1 MTTAK
6 SHRRRTALAI
16 FVIVALVS
24 VFVVRLVD
32 IQVVHASTLERQA
45 AERRGT
51 TSVIP
56 GTRGSIVASDGT
68 VLARS
73 VTLYDFIAT
82 PKYAKTPYQETIN
95 GKKQTVTMQWAA
107 DKIAAITG
115 QKPSDI
121 TGPIEAALKSNP
133 DSEYAPIVSGVDAA
147 QYQKITALN
156 ISWLNSTS
164 HQSRIYPDGAV
175 AGNILGFLNGE
186 GVAQA
191 GLEMEANKCLTGHD
205 GEESYQTGEDGVTLP
220 GSTVVQKAAK
230 NGGQLITTINPDLQW
245 FAQQQLAQTVPE
257 LGAQF
262 GMVTVASVKD
272 GKIRVAAQYP
282 SADPNNLDGTPT
294 EYWKA
299 MAFQNQYEPGSIFKP
314 LTAAALIDSG
324 HANPDT
330 HVATPDVLEPGNGV
344 VVHDDEYHD
353 VQNLTMTGVLTE
365 SSNVGMSLL
374 GTSMPDQ
381 QRYDYLRKFGIG
393 SPTGAGFP
401 GEVTGD
407 LAAPSSWDEQTKYA
421 TTFGQGVTTTPAQML
436 SAYQTLANGGVRVP
450 LTLIDG
456 CKQADG
462 TMTDVPSTK
471 GTRVVSAKASTN
483 VLNMLENVLKG
494 GPMSTLPDLQIPG
507 YIVAAKTGTAQ
518 EPDGKGGYLPYY
530 YVSVMG
536 IAPVDNPQYVVSV
549 NIGFP
554 TTITKS
560 RAAGPLF
567 KTMMS
572 QVLKDFRVQPSTA
585 APANYPDTY

>member
-6 SHRRRTALAI
+6 SHRRRTALAV
-16 FVIVALVS
+16 FVIMALVA

-51 TSVIP
+51 TSVIS
-56 GTRGSIVASDGT
+56 GSRGSIVASDGT

-73 VTLYDFIAT
+73 VTRYNFIAT
-82 PKYAKTPYQETIN
+82 PKYAKKSYKQKLN
-95 GKKQTVTMQWAA
+95 GKDVTVTMEWAA
-107 DKIAAITG
+107 AQIAAITG
-115 QKPSDI
+115 QKPADI
-121 TGPIEAALKSNP
+121 TGPIESALAKNK
-133 DSEYAPIVSGVDAA
+133 DSQYAPVVSGVDAA
-147 QYQKITALN
+147 EYQKIQALN
-156 ISWLNSTS
+156 IPWLNSTS
-164 HQSRIYPDGAV
+164 YQSRIYPDGAV

-186 GVAQA
+186 GTAQA
-191 GLEMEANKCLTGHD
+191 GLEKEENKCLTGHD
-205 GEESYQTGEDGVTLP
+205 GEETYQTGEDGVTIP

-230 NGGQLITTINPDLQW
+230 DGGELVTTIDPDLQW
-245 FAQQQLAQTVPE
+245 FAQQELAQIVPE

-262 GMVTVASVKD
+262 GMISVASVKD
-272 GKIRVAAQYP
+272 GKIKVAAQYP
-282 SADPNNLDGTPT
+282 SADPNNLDGTAT
-294 EYWKA
+294 NYWGA
-299 MAFQNQYEPGSIFKP
+299 MMFQNQYEPGSIFKP

-324 HANPDT
+324 T
-330 HVATPDVLEPGNGV
+330 ATPDSHVVAPDLLEPGNGV
-344 VVHDDEYHD
+344 EVRDDEYHD
-353 VQNLTMTGVLTE
+353 PQNLTMTGVLTE

-374 GTSMPDQ
+374 GTKMSDQ
-381 QRYDYLRKFGIG
+381 KRYEYLKKFGIG
-393 SPTGAGFP
+393 STTGTGFP
-401 GEVTGD
+401 GEITGE
-407 LAAPSSWDEQTKYA
+407 LSSPSSWDAQTKYA
-421 TTFGQGVTTTPAQML
+421 TTFGQGVTTTSAQML

-450 LTLIDG
+450 LTLVEG
-456 CKQADG
+456 CKQANG
-462 TMTDVPSTK
+462 TMTDTPSTK
-471 GTRVVSAKASTN
+471 GTRVVSSKASKE

-494 GPMSTLPDLQIPG
+494 GPISTLPNLQIPG

-518 EPDGKGGYLPYY
+518 EPDGNGGYLPNY

-536 IAPVDNPQYVVSV
+536 VAPVDDPQYVVSI

-554 TTITKS
+554 TTITSS